1 MSLTY
6 TWSLTS
12 LKKRNTDNL
21 SDIVVQTYWKKIG
34 TDQDGI
40 TGEFSGAT
48 PFDPQQVDP
57 NNFTSFENLTEQ
69 QVLGWIQSVVT
80 GPYEVHVNQKIQEQI
95 NLKKQPISE
104 VNPLDFPWGPPP
116 ENVPSANT

>member
-34 TDQDGI
+34 TDPDGI

-80 GPYEVHVNQKIQEQI
+80 GSYESHVNQKIQEQI

-104 VNPLDFPWGPPP
+104 VNPSDFPWSQ
-116 ENVPSANT
+116 NS